1 MAKPLSPQTEAKLM
15 SAVEKT
21 ANYVADGL
29 DPNDAI
35 VKAAQDCGIAQGAIQ
50 LVVHAYNTGRTTKQR
65 LQGHDALEKSA
76 EFALADTD
84 VVLEKLYPQTVK
96 TAAQQQLVT
105 AVDPGYFCSPRA
117 VLSRRDAPVMIKA
130 AAASAPVPTLPV
142 EPLAAVKKADA
153 CVRQLRR
160 ELEQQRGQLSVTR
173 DKFAVAVDV
182 LTDYFRQPNAVPLR
196 QVRETGALLYGQ
208 PALDLLS
215 HITNGRPGF
224 DKLADAH
231 PRRDDDA
238 TQAPYTH
245 LERALSLATD
255 VTSQRVAFEKQAQA
269 VEQQAGVLLRPF
281 VQPSLASQ
289 SILDPVTCSPDGE
302 KQAGLGSG
310 LLGVAGTMSLLNDVT
325 GDIAKGVTP
334 QDGGDMAK
342 SQLANLTDPEHEAKL
357 RSLDTQSNL
366 TDLITRDDVLKG
378 YHPEEISE
386 AFNDIVQLSPRI
398 ADQKLLLQAALRKR
412 LQQGSLDQFELDQ
425 MLGMEDKLRKRDA
438 VNLNGVGADGTVL

>member
-35 VKAAQDCGIAQGAIQ
+35 VKAAQDCGISQGAIQ

-65 LQGHDALEKSA
+65 LQGQDALEKSA

-96 TAAQQQLVT
+96 TAAARQLAT

-117 VLSRRDAPVMIKA
+117 VLGRRDAPVMIKVA
-130 AAASAPVPTLPV
+130 AATPATSLPV
-142 EPLAAVKKADA
+142 EPLAAVKKANA
-153 CVRQLRR
+153 SVVQLRR
-160 ELEQQRGQLSVTR
+160 DLEQQRGQLSATR
-173 DKFAVAVDV
+173 DKFAAAVDA
-182 LTDYFRQPNAVPLR
+182 LTDYFRRPNAVPLR
-196 QVRETGALLYGQ
+196 QVHETAALLYGQ
-208 PALDLLS
+208 PATDLLS
-215 HITNGRPGF
+215 HIANGRPGF
-224 DKLADAH
+224 DKLANVH

-238 TQAPYTH
+238 TQAPYTY
-245 LERALSLATD
+245 LGQALALATD
-255 VTSQRVAFEKQAQA
+255 VANQRTAFEKQAQA
-269 VEQQAGVLLRPF
+269 VEQQAEVLLRPF
-281 VQPSLASQ
+281 VQPSLASP

-334 QDGGDMAK
+334 RDSGDMAK